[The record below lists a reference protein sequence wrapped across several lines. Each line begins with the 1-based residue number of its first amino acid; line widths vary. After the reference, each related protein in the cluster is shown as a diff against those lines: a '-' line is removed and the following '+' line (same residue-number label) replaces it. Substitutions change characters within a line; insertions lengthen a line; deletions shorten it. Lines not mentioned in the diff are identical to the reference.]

1 MRQASKETISVV
13 VKRIKGQG
21 NETIFFS
28 YKACPNGY
36 YWINCSR
43 PCRYPRFGR
52 RCSQICVC
60 EKDNCDHM
68 SGCKKGNKNITV
80 QSVKHVVSSATYDVY
95 KATTVDLCITNGSS
109 STTHNVSNVSS
120 DVLNNPLFIS
130 LLIISIIICLI
141 IVAYV
146 PIRSIEKYWIQ
157 LNQGGEDSGAI

>member
-1 MRQASKETISVV
+1 MPFKTWWAINLRSKVLMPLKSSNYCTSQTVMYFCYIR
-13 VKRIKGQG
+13 K
-21 NETIFFS
+21 T
-28 YKACPNGY
+28 
-36 YWINCSR
+36 WINAND
-43 PCRYPRFGR
+43 FLFA
-52 RCSQICVC
+52 
-60 EKDNCDHM
+60 
-68 SGCKKGNKNITV
+68 GNKNITV